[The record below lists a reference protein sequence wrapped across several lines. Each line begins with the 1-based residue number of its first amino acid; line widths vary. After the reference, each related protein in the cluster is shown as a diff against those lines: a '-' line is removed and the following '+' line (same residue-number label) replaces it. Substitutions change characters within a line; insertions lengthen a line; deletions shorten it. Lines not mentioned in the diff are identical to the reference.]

1 MMNVPGGQ
9 STNTN
14 TNNIKID
21 LGDIA
26 GKKEDKAKIYAVL
39 TNLHDEFP

>member
-1 MMNVPGGQ
+1 MVQQPMMMAGGGP

-21 LGDIA
+21 LGELVE
-26 GKKEDKAKIYAVL
+26 KKEDKE
-39 TNLHDEFP
+39 TNIT

>member
-1 MMNVPGGQ
+1 MMGPPGGV

-21 LGDIA
+21 LGDLKE
-26 GKKEDKAKIYAVL
+26 KKEDKE
-39 TNLHDEFP
+39 TNIA